1 MQRVTNPTWDY
12 FKLFLFVVL
21 LAELVLLFS
30 AIIFGRVLGYDLTIS
45 ACFWLGVIVAGC
57 FGVIILGNVLMIAC
71 IRLFQLIRKR
81 AGAPE

>member
-12 FKLFLFVVL
+12 SKLFLFVVL

-45 ACFWLGVIVAGC
+45 ACFWPGVIVAGC
-57 FGVIILGNVLMIAC
+57 FGVIILGSVLMIAC
-71 IRLFQLIRKR
+71 IRLYQLIRKK
-81 AGAPE
+81 AGLSE